1 MDNNNTS
8 AIVLTAVIS
17 AVTAAA
23 LTAAIIF
30 AVQNRQ
36 QIKAAAIRVKDK
48 SVDVANNLKGKT
60 VYVATNIKDKTVNAA
75 NTIKAKLIK
84 KKNVEVCMDENCD
97 IPEELTFEEADADLQ
112 ILTVED

>member
-1 MDNNNTS
+1 MDNNNNNTS

-36 QIKAAAIRVKDK
+36 QIKAAAVRVKDK
-48 SVDVANNLKGKT
+48 SVNV
-60 VYVATNIKDKTVNAA
+60 A
-75 NTIKAKLIK
+75 NTIKAKLKRK
-84 KKNVEVCMDENCD
+84 KKVDVCLDENCD
-97 IPEELTFEEADADLQ
+97 IPEELTFEDADGELE
-112 ILTVED
+112 IVTIED

>member
-1 MDNNNTS
+1 MDKNNNTG

-36 QIKAAAIRVKDK
+36 QIKAAAIRVKNK
-48 SVDVANNLKGKT
+48 SVDAANNL
-60 VYVATNIKDKTVNAA
+60 KDKTVNVA
-75 NTIKAKLIK
+75 NTIKAKLTK
-84 KKNVEVCMDENCD
+84 KKAACADEECD
-97 IPEELTFEEADADLQ
+97 IAEELTFEEADADLQ
-112 ILTVED
+112 ILTIEE

>member
-1 MDNNNTS
+1 MENNNNTS
-8 AIVLTAVIS
+8 AIILTAVIS

-36 QIKAAAIRVKDK
+36 QIKAAAVRVKEK
-48 SVDVANNLKGKT
+48 SVNVANN
-60 VYVATNIKDKTVNAA
+60 
-75 NTIKAKLIK
+75 IKAKFK
-84 KKNVEVCMDENCD
+84 RKKNVDVCLDDTCD
-97 IPEELTFEEADADLQ
+97 IPEELTFEDANADLE